1 MSGGEH
7 EGGQQSSRGG
17 ESLGWASAVR
27 VARHGERRR
36 RNHLRILQRLHHL
49 LHLARVLAE
58 LLPARHRQVD
68 VIHVLR
74 AAALLLRL
82 VALDVPPAELR
93 RRRRDEGEQQ
103 ERGAQHD
110 VACDS
115 H

>member
-1 MSGGEH
+1 MSVLLQIIGDWGH
-7 EGGQQSSRGG
+7 ALAAMLFAA
-17 ESLGWASAVR
+17 LGIFLL
-27 VARHGERRR
+27 RRR
-36 RNHLRILQRLHHL
+36 DS
-49 LHLARVLAE
+49 AAE
-58 LLPARHRQVD
+58 IRSL
-68 VIHVLR
+68 